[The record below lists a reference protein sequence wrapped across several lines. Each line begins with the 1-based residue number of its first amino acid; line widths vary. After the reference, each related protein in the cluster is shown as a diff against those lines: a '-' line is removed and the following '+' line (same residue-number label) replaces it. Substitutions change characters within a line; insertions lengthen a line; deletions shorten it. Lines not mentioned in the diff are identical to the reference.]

1 MNGRSLIPWFALSL
15 VASPVSGQQPS
26 GTQPGWANP
35 GVFKSHSVSVQTDA
49 DILHNKLL
57 VQTDSAVCS
66 DGAVRITA
74 SLYADQKGHV
84 RKYVLAGGH
93 DDAYVTVWYYY
104 DLNGVLRKT
113 VANMGAVNGTTQST
127 NFYFDT
133 TGALIAKT
141 NDLIS
146 GPGFPD
152 PADSVIRDPR
162 ADFRALCGT
171 PTESGPR

>member
-1 MNGRSLIPWFALSL
+1 MSSMNGRFCILWFAVSLITAPAH
-15 VASPVSGQQPS
+15 GQQPS

-35 GVFKSHSVSVQTDA
+35 GVWKSNSVSVQTET
-49 DILHNKLL
+49 DILRHKLL

-66 DGAVRITA
+66 NGAVHINA
-74 SLYADQKGHV
+74 SLYTDQKGHI

-113 VANMGAVNGTTQST
+113 IANVGAVNGTTQRT
-127 NFYFDT
+127 NFYFDS
-133 TGALIAKT
+133 TGAFIAKT

-146 GPGFPD
+146 GPGFPN
-152 PADSVIRDPR
+152 PSDSVVRDPR
-162 ADFRALCGT
+162 GDFRSLCG
-171 PTESGPR
+171 PSK